1 MAHPDLLSCIN
12 LFKNGS
18 ISSGSLNCSHYR
30 HNGFKDILK
39 FLLKNTS
46 VTRKPKDEDVWQY
59 LEDKMFPSRD
69 DLSIVIPITIIY
81 TIIFLTGLL
90 GNVFTCIVIARNK
103 FMHTATNYYLFNLAV
118 ADLLLLCAGLPSE
131 LYTIWNL
138 YPWVFG
144 ETVCILRALFG
155 ELSTYTS
162 ILTISAFTV
171 ERYVAICHPM
181 KAQKMSSLHR
191 AVRVIFST
199 WIIASVLSIPQTI
212 QYGVVYIQDE
222 NNRTIKESAM
232 CTNKKTIKET
242 FLVSSLIFFLF
253 PMTFISILYTLIALA
268 IRRSS
273 MRRSS
278 ADSSTR
284 EHVRGIDLHVKQQSR
299 ARKSVI
305 KMLVAVVVGFFVC
318 WAPFHVERLVT
329 SNIESWSPFLLRVYR
344 ILFYSSG
351 VCYFCSCTINPILY
365 SIMSLKFRQ
374 ALKQTFAKSCCQK
387 IPRQNR
393 KTRRF
398 SYKFVHKNGQTET
411 SYTTVGP
418 LGIIGSCKKKSMQ
431 KIVKDKV
438 VEERKLQRT
447 KKASPSPSISGS
459 SLKSTDEMCQE
470 EEIDKVLFQIKCY
483 DSNRNTSQLVVGVC

>member
-46 VTRKPKDEDVWQY
+46 VNRKPKDEDVWQY

-199 WIIASVLSIPQTI
+199 WIIASILSIPQTI

-305 KMLVAVVVGFFVC
+305 KMLG
-318 WAPFHVERLVT
+318 
-329 SNIESWSPFLLRVYR
+329 NIY
-344 ILFYSSG
+344 
-351 VCYFCSCTINPILY
+351 N
-365 SIMSLKFRQ
+365 
-374 ALKQTFAKSCCQK
+374 
-387 IPRQNR
+387 
-393 KTRRF
+393 
-398 SYKFVHKNGQTET
+398 
-411 SYTTVGP
+411 
-418 LGIIGSCKKKSMQ
+418 
-431 KIVKDKV
+431 
-438 VEERKLQRT
+438 
-447 KKASPSPSISGS
+447 
-459 SLKSTDEMCQE
+459 
-470 EEIDKVLFQIKCY
+470 
-483 DSNRNTSQLVVGVC
+483 